1 MRRWTFEGAKP
12 RAARLRHES
21 MELTFVNLSPTPTV
35 SHHPTSMQKLLP
47 ALALLVPI
55 GCSAP
60 EATPPNGPAITQ
72 DVVYG
77 HKSGMA
83 LTMDVYTPEAPNGA
97 GILFLNSGS
106 GVSPFCTFHTQDAAS
121 PRLLILEELKRCE
134 EFRPHGLLD
143 AGFTVF
149 NVRQGSSPRFN
160 VGEAT
165 EDARRAV
172 KSLQEKA
179 ARFGV
184 DAANLG
190 VWGGSAGGQLAL
202 MLGLAPRT
210 GDSEEARFDMPL
222 RAVAV
227 YYAPHSVE
235 LEEPEMVALVPAL
248 DMPVEV
254 LRAVSPIYHVS
265 DDDPPPLF
273 IHRDQDAVVPL
284 ASGQATHSV
293 RLEAGVET
301 EIIIVEG
308 AGHGFTGPDADA
320 ALAATL
326 AWFERH
332 LGG

>member
-83 LTMDVYTPEAPNGA
+83 LTMDVYTPGAANGA

-106 GVSPFCTFHTQDAAS
+106 WISPFCTFHTQDAAS
-121 PRLLILEELKRCE
+121 PRLLTLEELERCE
-134 EFRPHGLLD
+134 EFRPHSLLD

-149 NVRQGSSPRFN
+149 DVRHGSSPRFN

-172 KSLQEKA
+172 KYVQGNA

-184 DAANLG
+184 DVAKLG
-190 VWGGSAGGQLAL
+190 AWGGSAGGQLAL
-202 MLGLAPRT
+202 MLGLAPGT
-210 GDSEEARFDMPL
+210 GDSDESRFDTAL
-222 RAVAV
+222 RAVVV

-235 LEEPEMVALVPAL
+235 VDDPQMLALVPAL
-248 DMPVEV
+248 DMPMEG
-254 LRAVSPIYHVS
+254 LKAVSPIYHVS
-265 DDDPPPLF
+265 DDDPPTLF
-273 IHRDQDAVVPL
+273 IHGDQDAVVPL
-284 ASGQATHSV
+284 ASGRATHSA
-293 RLEAGVET
+293 LSEAGVET
-301 EIIIVEG
+301 EIITLEG
-308 AGHGFTGPDADA
+308 AGHGFTGVDANT
-320 ALAATL
+320 ALAATV

-332 LGG
+332 LGS